1 MTRYFGLTGGIGSG
15 KSVCSRYLASRG
27 AMIVD
32 ADALTAE
39 AYVYGRAALERTF
52 GKEIFDE
59 TGRVDRKALGGIV
72 FGDEGALRSLNA
84 ILHPIMSE
92 LAHDKLV
99 SARGL
104 AVLDAALLFEAGWDE
119 LVEASVVVLA
129 PLETRIERIMVRDG
143 MTRESAL
150 SRIAA
155 QLCDAERLKR
165 ADHIIYNMGDLNM
178 IHAQCERI
186 FL

>member
-1 MTRYFGLTGGIGSG
+1 
-15 KSVCSRYLASRG
+15 
-27 AMIVD
+27 
-32 ADALTAE
+32 
-39 AYVYGRAALERTF
+39 
-52 GKEIFDE
+52 
-59 TGRVDRKALGGIV
+59 
-72 FGDEGALRSLNA
+72 
-84 ILHPIMSE
+84 MSE

-178 IHAQCERI
+178 IHAHCERI
-186 FL
+186 FLSDASLYILAARVVAAGRSAPPCRICACANRRGNI